1 MVFTDT
7 LFQGGCFMPS
17 LNARLSSL
25 ARLVRPEQLV
35 THPVELMTYEVDAGH
50 DRGTP
55 EAVVFP
61 VSAQEVITIVGWAAA
76 HGIPIVGRGAG
87 TGLSG
92 GAVAE
97 KGGIIVEFSRMKK
110 VLEFD
115 AAGRSAVVE
124 PGVVNLV
131 LDELVKTGGL
141 YYPPDP
147 ASGRSATLG
156 GNVAENSGGPHCFKY
171 GVTTNYITGLEV
183 VLADGRNLRL
193 GGQAMDYPEYDFG
206 GLIVGSE
213 GTLALVTR
221 ICVRLLRNPPA
232 LKTAMGVFDSVE
244 QAGKAVSAVIA
255 AGLVPATMEMMDQ
268 KITRIIEDYAHPGL
282 PTDAGAILIIEVDGF
297 PESLQGQMDEAARIL
312 SRNGGR
318 DLRMARS
325 ADEREKIWYA
335 RKSAAGAM
343 ARLAPAYVL
352 VDGTV
357 PRSKLTEALQATN
370 RICDKRDL
378 KVGYVFHAGDGNL
391 HPLFLMYP
399 DDPEQVERVLR
410 AVREFTEEVVCLGG
424 SITGEHGVGI
434 EKRSYM
440 PLMYTSQE
448 MMAMLDVKDVF
459 DPHGLMNPGKIFPPL
474 DATAPAGLEYGAIG
488 KSKEA
493 SYNPRSDKEASDI
506 LRASI
511 ASGEGIRIR
520 GGGSKSPWSPG
531 EAKTLST
538 RLLKGIRTY
547 APEDLYVTVRAGMT
561 LTELQAEL
569 APYRMWV
576 SLMSPWSEATIG
588 GIVATNFNAP
598 LRMRYGSIRD
608 LVLDVTVATPGYELL
623 HMGRPV
629 VKNVAGYDMPKLFVG
644 SYGTLGILTEVTLKL
659 NPMPRCRSTLIFPV
673 DNLNTGVDWGK
684 VLLPVCL
691 TASAL
696 ALYDGSDGLTRAPFH
711 LIYTAEGTAEDV
723 EVELNQARSML
734 ESRGATGIIEKDD
747 FSGSEMWANWI
758 QSGRLSSSQKTSSS
772 LIIRVGVPPKN
783 LPQFARD
790 HSGVVESTPF
800 FADFASG
807 LLYLQ
812 LRSQEPISVLRDAAL
827 KAGGY
832 AVVIAADRSHPALE
846 PWGFLPESL
855 DLMRRLKAKWDPRGL
870 LNRGAFLF

>member
-1 MVFTDT
+1 
-7 LFQGGCFMPS
+7 MPS
-17 LNARLSSL
+17 VNAKLASLS
-25 ARLVRPEQLV
+25 RLVRPEQLV
-35 THPVELMTYEVDAGH
+35 IHPLELMTYEVDAGH

-61 VSAQEVITIVGWAAA
+61 VSAKEVSTIVRWAVE
-76 HGIPIVGRGAG
+76 HGVPIVGRGAG

-97 KGGIIVEFSRMKK
+97 RGGIIVEFSRMNK
-110 VLEFD
+110 VHEFD
-115 AAGRSAVVE
+115 TAGRSAVVE
-124 PGVVNLV
+124 PGVINLS
-131 LDELVKTGGL
+131 LDELVKTKGL

-171 GVTTNYITGLEV
+171 GVTTNYITGLEI
-183 VLADGRNLRL
+183 VLADGRITRL
-193 GGQAMDYPEYDFG
+193 GGQATDYPEYDFG
-206 GLIVGSE
+206 GLVVGSE
-213 GTLALVTR
+213 GTLALVTG

-232 LKTAMGVFDSVE
+232 LKTAMAIFDSVE

-268 KITRIIEDYAHPGL
+268 KIIRIIEDYAHPGL

-297 PESLQGQMDEAARIL
+297 PESLQAQMDETARIL

-325 ADEREKIWYA
+325 ADERDQIWFA

-343 ARLAPAYVL
+343 ARLAPAYLL

-357 PRSKLTEALQATN
+357 PRSKLSEALEATN
-370 RICDKRDL
+370 RICEKHDL

-399 DDPEQVERVLR
+399 DEPGQVERALR
-410 AVREFTEEVVCLGG
+410 AGMEFTEEVVRLGG

-440 PLMYTSQE
+440 PLMYTTQE
-448 MMAMLDVKDVF
+448 MMAMVDVKDVF
-459 DPHGLMNPGKIFPPL
+459 DPPGLMNPGKIFPPL
-474 DATAPAGLEYGAIG
+474 EATAPAGVEYGAGG
-488 KSKEA
+488 KGKEP
-493 SYNPRSDKEASDI
+493 SYTPRSDKEASDI
-506 LRASI
+506 LRAAI
-511 ASGEGIRIR
+511 ASGESVRIC
-520 GGGSKSPWSPG
+520 GGGSKSPQSPG

-547 APEDLYVTVRAGMT
+547 APEDLYVTVGAGMT

-569 APYRMWV
+569 TQDRMWIP
-576 SLMSPWSEATIG
+576 LMSPWPEATIG

-608 LVLDVTVATPGYELL
+608 LVLDATVATPGYELL

-659 NPMPRCRSTLIFPV
+659 NPIPRYRSTLIFPA
-673 DNLNTGVDWGK
+673 DSLSTGLEWGK

-696 ALYDGSDGLTRAPFH
+696 ALCGGADGLTRAPFH
-711 LIYTAEGTAEDV
+711 LIYTAEGAAEDV
-723 EVELNQARSML
+723 KTEVNEARGML
-734 ESRGATGIIEKDD
+734 ESRGAAGIIEKDD
-747 FSGSEMWANWI
+747 SSGSEIWAAWI
-758 QSGRLSSSQKTSSS
+758 RSGCLSSSQGNSSS
-772 LIIRVGVPPKN
+772 LIVRVGIPPKD
-783 LPQFARD
+783 LPRFARD
-790 HSGVVESTPF
+790 HSGLVERTPF

-812 LRSQEPISVLRDAAL
+812 LRSMEPISILRNAAL

-832 AVVIAADRSHPALE
+832 AVVIASVRSYPASEL
-846 PWGFLPESL
+846 WGFLPESL

-870 LNRGAFLF
+870 LNPGAFLL